1 MGRKKRDDVKLK
13 PFCYYCDKEFN
24 SEAILHKHQ
33 RTRHF
38 SCCQCRKKFNTAK
51 SLANHLMSRHRIT
64 LETVANAKKGRESV
78 LLEIYIM
85 SGIPEEII
93 DEKIH
98 QKTIQKE
105 QKLDQELKKLGI
117 DVDAPDFEISK
128 FEVPNP
134 RPPKTKNFDPP
145 AIMDD

>member
-1 MGRKKRDDVKLK
+1 
-13 PFCYYCDKEFN
+13 
-24 SEAILHKHQ
+24 
-33 RTRHF
+33 
-38 SCCQCRKKFNTAK
+38 
-51 SLANHLMSRHRIT
+51 MSRHRIT
-64 LETVANAKKGRESV
+64 LEKVDNAKKGRESV

-105 QKLDQELKKLGI
+105 QKLYQELKRMGI
-117 DVDAPDFEISK
+117 DVDAADFDISK

-134 RPPKTKNFDPP
+134 RPPKK
-145 AIMDD
+145 